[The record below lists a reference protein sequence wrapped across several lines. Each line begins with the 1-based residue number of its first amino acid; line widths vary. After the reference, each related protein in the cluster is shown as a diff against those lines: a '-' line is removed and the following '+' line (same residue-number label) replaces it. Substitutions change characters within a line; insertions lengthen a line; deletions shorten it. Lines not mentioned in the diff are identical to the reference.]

1 MESNRNW
8 SDIGNEIRGAVED
21 SLRTGD
27 FTRIGGVVSDTVNQ
41 VVNEAKRQVN
51 QSMKGTSSGG
61 AAWQKTSY
69 QKTAYNWNGKQKSM
83 QTPPVFYQ
91 TNRNAASGQQAR
103 AYHGFAAPRAVFQRK
118 GNVSGVLLTVFGG
131 IGTGIMGVVALIVI
145 ILFLVGA
152 IELSA
157 RSIVV
162 LLLLFGCIGMI
173 TAGVSSRK
181 LLQRAERYLFLC
193 RGKSY
198 VNIADLAKQ
207 TQKSENFV
215 RRDVRRMMAKGI
227 FPQGHLDMQESCLMI
242 SDDTYREY
250 LAIEKQRK
258 DVELDEFAK
267 ERQNAYAAGAAAD
280 VASQGNQSRDV
291 FADAEAMR
299 WRKQSGI
306 EDPSE
311 EIRKNHPELAKM
323 IWQGQECTGHI
334 REMNEKI
341 PGEVISQKLFTLENV
356 LKEIFKRV
364 REHPEQMGKMQKF
377 MDYYLP
383 TTLKLVEAYEEFDQ
397 IASPNAE
404 IIEAKAEL
412 EKTLD
417 TINQSFEEL
426 RNQLFSDAVFDV
438 TTDAKV
444 LQTML
449 AKDGLAKDHAFDL
462 NKK

>member
-1 MESNRNW
+1 MEGNRNW
-8 SDIGNEIRGAVED
+8 RDIGNEIRGAVED

-27 FTRIGGVVSDTVNQ
+27 FSRIGGVVSDTVNQ

-51 QSMKGTSSGG
+51 Q
-61 AAWQKTSY
+61 KTV
-69 QKTAYNWNGKQKSM
+69 

-91 TNRNAASGQQAR
+91 TNKKVPPQQPARIYSGLAT
-103 AYHGFAAPRAVFQRK
+103 PRAVFQRK
-118 GNVSGVLLTVFGG
+118 GKVSGVLLTVFGG
-131 IGTGIMGVVALIVI
+131 IGTGIMGVAALIAI
-145 ILFLVGA
+145 ILLLVNPAELGA
-152 IELSA
+152 G
-157 RSIVV
+157 SIVIA
-162 LLLLFGCIGMI
+162 LLLFGCIGMI
-173 TAGVSSRK
+173 TAGVSSRN

-198 VNIADLAKQ
+198 INIADLAKQ
-207 TQKSENFV
+207 TDKSEKFV
-215 RRDVRRMMAKGI
+215 RRDVKRMLAKGI

-267 ERQNAYAAGAAAD
+267 ERQNAYAAGKAAD
-280 VASQGNQSRDV
+280 EASQENQSRDV

-299 WRKQSGI
+299 WRTQSGI

-311 EIRKNHPELAKM
+311 EIKKNHPELAKM

-462 NKK
+462 NNK

>member
-1 MESNRNW
+1 MEDNRNW

-215 RRDVRRMMAKGI
+215 RRDVKRMMAKGI

-404 IIEAKAEL
+404 IIEAKTEL

>member
-1 MESNRNW
+1 MEDNRNW

-27 FTRIGGVVSDTVNQ
+27 FSRIGGVVADTVNQ
-41 VVNEAKRQVN
+41 VVNEAKRQV
-51 QSMKGTSSGG
+51 S
-61 AAWQKTSY
+61 QKNV
-69 QKTAYNWNGKQKSM
+69 QK
-83 QTPPVFYQ
+83 PPVFYQ
-91 TNRNAASGQQAR
+91 TNRNVSRQQPAR
-103 AYHGFAAPRAVFQRK
+103 IYSGFATPRAVFQRK
-118 GNVSGVLLTVFGG
+118 GKVSGVLLTVFGG
-131 IGTGIMGVVALIVI
+131 IGTGIMGVAALVVI
-145 ILFLVGA
+145 ILSLAFLKPIAG
-152 IELSA
+152 IGG
-157 RSIVV
+157 SIVIA
-162 LLLLFGCIGMI
+162 LLLFGCIGMI
-173 TAGVSSRK
+173 TAGVSSRR

-207 TQKSENFV
+207 TDKSEKFV
-215 RRDVRRMMAKGI
+215 RRDVKRMVEKGI

-258 DVELDEFAK
+258 DVELDEFAR
-267 ERQNAYAAGAAAD
+267 ERQNAYAAGKASD
-280 VASQGNQSRDV
+280 EASQGDQSRDV

-306 EDPSE
+306 EEPSE
-311 EIRKNHPELAKM
+311 EIKKNHPKLAKM

-334 REMNEKI
+334 REMNERI
-341 PGEVISQKLFTLENV
+341 PGEVISQKLFTLESV

-364 REHPEQMGKMQKF
+364 REHPEQMAKMQKF

-397 IASPNAE
+397 VASPNAE

-462 NKK
+462 NNK